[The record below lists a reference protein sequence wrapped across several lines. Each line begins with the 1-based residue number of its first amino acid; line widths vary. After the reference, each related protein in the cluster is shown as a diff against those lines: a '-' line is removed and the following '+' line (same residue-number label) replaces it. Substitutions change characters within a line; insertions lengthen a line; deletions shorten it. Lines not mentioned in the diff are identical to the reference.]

1 MAPGVSDLSK
11 ICRALGFAAWIALV
25 PGVSAAQSQDTPAVA
40 PFLFINQ
47 ERILVDS
54 EAGKALL
61 AQEET
66 ERTRLVAEARSIDA
80 AFEAEERELTE
91 KRKTLPAAEFAEL
104 AEDFDAR
111 VVAARQ
117 RQDERSDALAQELE
131 RARRQF
137 FAEVAPLLVQF
148 MDRHGASA
156 IFDEN
161 SVLLADQR
169 LNITDAVIEEID
181 AAYSDALSGEGTP
194 DNQNDGETE
203 P

>member
-1 MAPGVSDLSK
+1 M
-11 ICRALGFAAWIALV
+11 
-25 PGVSAAQSQDTPAVA
+25 
-40 PFLFINQ
+40 
-47 ERILVDS
+47 
-54 EAGKALL
+54 
-61 AQEET
+61 
-66 ERTRLVAEARSIDA
+66 AEARSIDA

-91 KRKTLPAAEFAEL
+91 KRKTLPPAEFAEL

-194 DNQNDGETE
+194 DNQNNGETE